1 MWFFLRPIRF
11 FISALIEDNTPN
23 QMALGFALGLTI
35 GLVPKGNLIAIA
47 LMAIL
52 GVIRVNLGVGML
64 TALAVSFLA
73 GLFDPVT
80 NGIGLTLLRAES
92 LVPWWTEFAQRP
104 LAPWTKFNNTVVL
117 GSLAMGLMLFMP
129 AWLASRPVFAKYTPD
144 WSERLKRTRLVQL
157 LFGAEVTS
165 RL

>member
-11 FISALIEDNTPN
+11 FFSALIEDNSPN
-23 QMALGFALGLTI
+23 QMGLGFALGLTI

-47 LMAIL
+47 LMVVL
-52 GVIRVNLGVGML
+52 GIIRVNLGVGML

-73 GLFDPVT
+73 GLLDPVT
-80 NGIGLTLLRAES
+80 NWVGMTLLQTES
-92 LVPWWTEFAQRP
+92 LIPWWTDLAQRP

-117 GSLAMGLMLFMP
+117 GSLVLGLMLFIP

-144 WSERLKRTRLVQL
+144 WSERLKRVRLVQV
-157 LFGAEVTS
+157 LFGAEMTS